1 MNNIFDNSGLDL
13 SLRSDLVK
21 ANVNNQLEGMP
32 LLTEKSLQKAVEEM
46 DLLVYE
52 EGYINSLKA
61 DLVKGFNTDKTISEE
76 SFEKAK
82 KDLGKLIKTVVLDK
96 NGVRRIVYVA
106 RKEYKSH
113 TEGNKAEIEATIAR
127 QKALLNNPK
136 SPASARKRAEEIL
149 KVEQAKLGKIDSD
162 NKGTSADEDK
172 IYARK
177 ISQDAHNLTNNTKYD
192 DSIADHEKAANK
204 HREAAKALRNVGI
217 VDREA
222 NVHDREA
229 EHHDRM
235 ISEKKR
241 PQITYRRV
249 STNEPN
255 ISGQKVSHEIYVD
268 GKFRG
273 RHADVLTAKEL
284 IDQLVEEGGVF
295 DPNVTTEDILSKKD
309 VDLSFQEKSI
319 LRLVN
324 GISQIGEVSSSRIL
338 STIRGDIEYRRW
350 KGPNGRMVGQH
361 NSQLK
366 KMFNS
371 LEELDVDGAL
381 KSYSEI
387 SPSYREKIIP
397 AINFFMRGDPDFP
410 KEGKHSRNLRP
421 GDGNLTPNGREK
433 RKEKVDGE
441 KEKKIDYPSDLKI
454 DLPWKQDKKTNEFKV
469 TNSGVDFNFNSKTGD
484 LKMIDGDDS
493 SKYQKKVKDT
503 DEADEIIGR
512 LLDGGDEDGD
522 WEPENKLKTET
533 WSDPN
538 KRGIEIQSGGKIMSI
553 VGYTNGQGPDHIG
566 MMTGLKKNES
576 FVFSDDGEKYRITSL
591 NGKNRYNVQQL
602 SLLGNVKDDGLSG
615 NFEYKEPKPK
625 VSDRKVDKALDKLK
639 RGGKLQKGDI
649 IISFDLS
656 NDLEKAH
663 KDLSKL
669 IKTTVMD
676 KNGHRRTV
684 YISRKEYESHTK
696 SNKDEILATIKRQ
709 ESLLANPKSP
719 ESAKNKAKEIIS
731 VEMAKLRKMGEIKKP
746 SEEDFKEARK
756 LHKEDPRSNE
766 EKIPHGGRVKVDTNG
781 LAAQA
786 MIEATRLHKRG
797 HAILSD
803 IWSGRN
809 QSVINDVAGN
819 HIDAPTVMKIIDL
832 AEKLDKKL
840 PEGEKIGT
848 SLQSLKKEV
857 KERFIDKNKTSDKLK
872 EESQIRGALE
882 RFRTD
887 SKKVN
892 KEPLSQDSRFLDKN
906 LSKKVKEE
914 PTGNFGHSPED
925 VKRALG
931 GSRAMVRFNPDQS
944 IGITLAVKTAEK
956 DKKALEDAGYKL
968 QPTGGWGENSFR
980 ISKPSEIQEKFS

>member
-696 SNKDEILATIKRQ
+696 DNKAEIEATIKRQ

-719 ESAKNKAKEIIS
+719 VSAKNKAKEILKT
-731 VEMAKLRKMGEIKKP
+731 EKAKLAKMGGGSFGPKKTIESEGQRAKSL
-746 SEEDFKEARK
+746 SEEAHSESGRTPEAHKAAAEAHSSVAK
-756 LHKEDPRSNE
+756 LHREAGNDDYAKEH
-766 EKIPHGGRVKVDTNG
+766 EKKAELHTKWAELKKESDTKVDKNK
-781 LAAQA
+781 LAAQT

-848 SLQSLKKEV
+848 SLQSLKSEV
-857 KERFIDKNKTSDKLK
+857 QEK
-872 EESQIRGALE
+872 
-882 RFRTD
+882 
-887 SKKVN
+887 
-892 KEPLSQDSRFLDKN
+892 FLDKN

-980 ISKPSEIQEKFS
+980 ISKPSDF